1 MTWCLPKWTIIT
13 SFLSGLCFTLLATS
27 TTYLK
32 QYNHWTLE
40 LVQPL
45 KLLFA
50 VEPIQNLYKSVS
62 FFYVILVQN
71 LRGLTSMAS
80 TMESTDTNQ
89 MFPFQLGWKFRN
101 VRQGNRIDILSLR
114 CFNIKYI
121 YINIISLIALEVHWC
136 CLFFSLVKVVLHCDH
151 ILTFEGWW

>member
-1 MTWCLPKWTIIT
+1 MNYYYFFPLRP
-13 SFLSGLCFTLLATS
+13 LLHAPCWKLQQLT
-27 TTYLK
+27 LK

-89 MFPFQLGWKFRN
+89 MFPFQLG
-101 VRQGNRIDILSLR
+101 
-114 CFNIKYI
+114 
-121 YINIISLIALEVHWC
+121 
-136 CLFFSLVKVVLHCDH
+136 
-151 ILTFEGWW
+151 